1 MLKLSGGTLAGAS
14 LLGLAGCGSGGGSGS
29 SGDSKTL
36 NLGSIGWT
44 ENIAVA
50 NLTKVIFE
58 GEFNYDAVKVEG
70 PLELGLLFQ
79 GVAEGDLQAFQDV
92 WMPLHKVFVNKPQLK
107 SDLELLDPWYEDQ
120 TAYGLTAPTY
130 MGVESIA
137 DLHDVDTNEIIGIEP
152 SATFMPQIKNV
163 VIPAY
168 NLDMKL
174 VTSST
179 AGMLSSLEKAYSN
192 EEPIVFTGWSPHW
205 MNEEYDFVYLK
216 DPKNAQEAWD
226 DPAKVTAVVNADLK
240 EDDPAAYAFLT
251 ALSLDETADQPDGPG
266 DERRGDGQRVA
277 GHQQL
282 VQRQQGRREERGG
295 RRQAGVTVSRSALQ
309 QSARQPVSF

>member
-14 LLGLAGCGSGGGSGS
+14 LLGLAGCGSSGSGS
-29 SGDSKTL
+29 SGGGSKTL

-58 GEFNYDAVKVEG
+58 GEMGYDSVKVEG

-92 WMPLHKVFVNKPQLK
+92 WMPNHKVFINKPQLK
-107 SDLELLDPWYEDQ
+107 NDLELLDPWYEGQ

-130 MGVESIA
+130 MGVDSIA
-137 DLHDVDTNEIIGIEP
+137 DLHDVGTNEIIGIEP

-163 VIPAY
+163 VIPEY

-179 AGMLSSLEKAYSN
+179 AGMLSTLDKAYSN
-192 EEPIVFTGWSPHW
+192 KDPIVFTGWSPHW
-205 MNEEYDFVYLK
+205 MNEVYDFVYLK
-216 DPKNAQEAWD
+216 DPKNAQESWD
-226 DPAKVTAVVNADLK
+226 DPARVTAVVNADLEK
-240 EDDPAAYAFLT
+240 DDPAAYAFFT
-251 ALSLDETADQPDGPG
+251 TLSLDEKQVNQMGL
-266 DERRGDGQRVA
+266 EMKKA
-277 GHQQL
+277 GTGNEEKGISNWYKKNKAA
-282 VQRQQGRREERGG
+282 VQN
-295 RRQAGVTVSRSALQ
+295 AVDA
-309 QSARQPVSF
+309 AKNA

>member
-1 MLKLSGGTLAGAS
+1 MLKLSGGTLAGAG
-14 LLGLAGCGSGGGSGS
+14 LLGLAGCGSGGSGS
-29 SGDSKTL
+29 SGGSKTL

-58 GEFNYDAVKVEG
+58 GEMNYDSVKVEG

-79 GVAEGDLQAFQDV
+79 GVAEGDLHAFQDV
-92 WMPLHKVFVNKPQLK
+92 WLPAHMQFINKPQLK
-107 SDLELLDPWYEDQ
+107 NDLELLDPWYEDQ

-137 DLHDVDTNEIIGIEP
+137 DLTDVDTDEIIGIEP
-152 SATFMPQIKNV
+152 SATFMPQIENE

-168 NLDMKL
+168 NLDMEL

-192 EEPIVFTGWSPHW
+192 KEPIVFTGWAPHW
-205 MNEEYDFVYLK
+205 MNLKYDFVYLK
-216 DPKNAQEAWD
+216 DPKNAQETWD
-226 DPAKVTAVVNADLK
+226 EPSKVTAVVNADLK
-240 EDDPAAYAFLT
+240 EDDPAAHAFFT
-251 ALSLDETADQPDGPG
+251 TLSLDEKQINQM
-266 DERRGDGQRVA
+266 ELEMEKA
-277 GHQQL
+277 GTGKEEQGIRNWYESNKDAVKSA
-282 VQRQQGRREERGG
+282 VQ
-295 RRQAGVTVSRSALQ
+295 AAKN
-309 QSARQPVSF
+309 A

>member
-1 MLKLSGGTLAGAS
+1 MRERRF
-14 LLGLAGCGSGGGSGS
+14 GLFRRR
-29 SGDSKTL
+29 SKTL
-36 NLGSIGWT
+36 TLGSIGWT

-50 NLTKVIFE
+50 NLTKLVFE
-58 GEFNYDAVKVEG
+58 GEMNYDSVKVEG

-107 SDLELLDPWYEDQ
+107 SDMELLDPWYEDQ

-137 DLHDVDTNEIIGIEP
+137 DLQDVDTDEIIGIEP

-163 VIPAY
+163 VIPEY

-205 MNEEYDFVYLK
+205 MNEAYDFVYLK
-216 DPKNAQEAWD
+216 DPKNAQEDWD
-226 DPAKVTAVVNADLK
+226 EPSKVTAVVNADLK

-251 ALSLDETADQPDGPG
+251 ALSLDEQQINQMGLAMRD
-266 DERRGDGQRVA
+266 A
-277 GHQQL
+277 GTGNEF
-282 VQRQQGRREERGG
+282 QGIRTWYKDNKD
-295 RRQAGVTVSRSALQ
+295 AVKNAVDA
-309 QSARQPVSF
+309 AKNA

>member
-14 LLGLAGCGSGGGSGS
+14 LLGLAGCGSGGSGS
-29 SGDSKTL
+29 SGGSKTL

-50 NLTKVIFE
+50 NLTKVVFE
-58 GEFNYDAVKVEG
+58 GEMNYDSVKIEG

-92 WMPLHKVFVNKPQLK
+92 WMPNHKVFLNKPQLK
-107 SDLELLDPWYEDQ
+107 SDLELLDPWYQGQ

-137 DLHDVDTNEIIGIEP
+137 DLTDVGTNEIICIEP
-152 SATFMPQIKNV
+152 SSTFMPHIKNE

-168 NLDMKL
+168 NLDMEL

-179 AGMLSSLEKAYSN
+179 AGMLSSLQKAYGN
-192 EEPIVFTGWSPHW
+192 KEPIVFTGWSPHW
-205 MNEEYDFVYLK
+205 MNEEYDFVYLE
-216 DPKNAQEAWD
+216 DPKNAQASWD
-226 DPAKVTAVVNADLK
+226 DPARISCVVNADLK
-240 EDDPAAYAFLT
+240 DDDPAAYAFLK
-251 ALSLDETADQPDGPG
+251 ALSLDEKQVNEMGTAMKEAGSGKEVQGIRNWYKDNG
-266 DERRGDGQRVA
+266 DAVK
-277 GHQQL
+277 
-282 VQRQQGRREERGG
+282 
-295 RRQAGVTVSRSALQ
+295 SAID
-309 QSARQPVSF
+309 AAKKA

>member
-14 LLGLAGCGSGGGSGS
+14 LLGLAGCGSGGSSS
-29 SGDSKTL
+29 SGGSKTL

-58 GEFNYDAVKVEG
+58 GEMGYDSVKVEG

-92 WMPLHKVFVNKPQLK
+92 WLPNHMQFINKPQLK
-107 SDLELLDPWYEDQ
+107 PDLELLDPWYEGQ

-137 DLHDVDTNEIIGIEP
+137 DLKDVDTDEIIGIEP

-192 EEPIVFTGWSPHW
+192 KEPIVFTGWSPHW

-216 DPKNAQEAWD
+216 DPKNAQGSWD
-226 DPAKVTAVVNADLK
+226 DPARISCVVNADLK
-240 EDDPAAYAFLT
+240 EDDPAAYAFLKT
-251 ALSLDETADQPDGPG
+251 LSLDEKQVNEMG
-266 DERRGDGQRVA
+266 VA
-277 GHQQL
+277 MK
-282 VQRQQGRREERGG
+282 E
-295 RRQAGVTVSRSALQ
+295 AGTGKEVEGIRNWYKDNRDAVKPAID
-309 QSARQPVSF
+309 AAKNA

>member
-1 MLKLSGGTLAGAS
+1 MGRLTRKEMLKLSGGTLAGAS

-29 SGDSKTL
+29 SGGSKTL
-36 NLGSIGWT
+36 SLGNIGWT

-58 GEFNYDAVKVEG
+58 GEMNYDSVKIEG

-92 WMPLHKVFVNKPQLK
+92 WMPNHKVFINKPQLK
-107 SDLELLDPWYEDQ
+107 SDLELLDPWYEGQ

-137 DLHDVDTNEIIGIEP
+137 DLHDVGTNEIIGIEP
-152 SATFMPQIKNV
+152 SATFMPQIKNE

-179 AGMLSSLEKAYSN
+179 AGMLSELEKAYSK

-205 MNEEYDFVYLK
+205 MNLKYDFVYLK
-216 DPKNAQEAWD
+216 DPKNAQASWD
-226 DPAKVTAVVNADLK
+226 DPARVTAVVNADLK
-240 EDDPAAYAFLT
+240 EDDPAAYAFMK
-251 ALSLDETADQPDGPG
+251 ALSLDEEQVNQMGLEMRD
-266 DERRGDGQRVA
+266 A
-277 GHQQL
+277 GT
-282 VQRQQGRREERGG
+282 GNEEKGISNWYEKNKD
-295 RRQAGVTVSRSALQ
+295 AVKNAVDA
-309 QSARQPVSF
+309 AKNA

>member
-14 LLGLAGCGSGGGSGS
+14 LLGLAGCGSGGSGS
-29 SGDSKTL
+29 SSDSKTL

-50 NLTKVIFE
+50 NLTKVVFE
-58 GEFNYDAVKVEG
+58 GEMGYDSVKVEG

-92 WMPLHKVFVNKPQLK
+92 WLPNHMQFINKPQLK
-107 SDLELLDPWYEDQ
+107 PDLELLDPWYEGQ

-137 DLHDVDTNEIIGIEP
+137 DLKDVDTDEIIGIEP
-152 SATFMPQIKNV
+152 SATFMPQIKNE

-168 NLDMKL
+168 DLDMKL

-179 AGMLSSLEKAYSN
+179 AGMLSSLDKAYSN
-192 EEPIVFTGWSPHW
+192 KEPIVFTGWSPHW

-216 DPKNAQEAWD
+216 DPKNAQASWD
-226 DPAKVTAVVNADLK
+226 NPARVTAVVNADLEK
-240 EDDPAAYAFLT
+240 DDPAAYGFLT
-251 ALSLDETADQPDGPG
+251 TLSLDEEQVNQMG
-266 DERRGDGQRVA
+266 VA
-277 GHQQL
+277 MRDAGTGKEF
-282 VQRQQGRREERGG
+282 QGISNWYKDNKD
-295 RRQAGVTVSRSALQ
+295 AVKNAVDA
-309 QSARQPVSF
+309 AKNA

>member
-14 LLGLAGCGSGGGSGS
+14 LLGLAGCGSGGSGS
-29 SGDSKTL
+29 SGGSKTL
-36 NLGSIGWT
+36 SVGNIGWT

-58 GEFNYDAVKVEG
+58 GEMNYDSVKIEG

-79 GVAEGDLQAFQDV
+79 GVAEGDLHAFQDV
-92 WMPLHKVFVNKPQLK
+92 WMPNHKVFLNKPQLK
-107 SDLELLDPWYEDQ
+107 SDLELLDPWYAGQ

-137 DLHDVDTNEIIGIEP
+137 DLTDVDTNEIIGIEP
-152 SATFMPQIKNV
+152 SSTFMPQIENE

-168 NLDMKL
+168 NLDMEL

-179 AGMLSSLEKAYSN
+179 AGMLSSLDKAYSN

-205 MNEEYDFVYLK
+205 MNLKYDFVYLK
-216 DPKNAQEAWD
+216 DPKNAQETWD
-226 DPAKVTAVVNADLK
+226 DPARVTAVVNADLK
-240 EDDPAAYAFLT
+240 EDDPAAHAFFKALT
-251 ALSLDETADQPDGPG
+251 LDEDQINSMELEMEKTGTG
-266 DERRGDGQRVA
+266 KE
-277 GHQQL
+277 L
-282 VQRQQGRREERGG
+282 QGIRNWYEKNKD
-295 RRQAGVTVSRSALQ
+295 AVKNAVDAAKSA
-309 QSARQPVSF
+309 

>member
-1 MLKLSGGTLAGAS
+1 MGRLTRKEMLKLSGGTLAGAG
-14 LLGLAGCGSGGGSGS
+14 LLGLAGCGSGGSGS
-29 SGDSKTL
+29 SGGSKIL

-58 GEFNYDAVKVEG
+58 GEMNYDSVKVEG

-92 WMPLHKVFVNKPQLK
+92 WLPNHKKFIEKPQLK
-107 SDLELLDPWYEDQ
+107 NDLELLDPWYQGQ

-130 MGVESIA
+130 MGVDSIA
-137 DLHDVDTNEIIGIEP
+137 DLHDVGTDEIIGIEP
-152 SATFMPQIKNV
+152 SATFMPQIKNK

-168 NLDMKL
+168 NLDMTL

-179 AGMLSSLEKAYSN
+179 AGMLSSLKKAYSN
-192 EEPIVFTGWSPHW
+192 KEPIVFTGWSPHW

-216 DPKNAQEAWD
+216 DPKNAQASWD
-226 DPAKVTAVVNADLK
+226 DPARVTAVVNADLK
-240 EDDPAAYAFLT
+240 EDDPAAHAFFT
-251 ALSLDETADQPDGPG
+251 TLSLDE
-266 DERRGDGQRVA
+266 GQVNQMGVEMRDA
-277 GHQQL
+277 GTGNETQGIRNWYESNKDAVKSA
-282 VQRQQGRREERGG
+282 VQ
-295 RRQAGVTVSRSALQ
+295 AAKN
-309 QSARQPVSF
+309 A

>member
-1 MLKLSGGTLAGAS
+1 MLKLSGGTLAGAG
-14 LLGLAGCGSGGGSGS
+14 LLGLAGCGGGGGGSGS
-29 SGDSKTL
+29 SGSDKTL

-50 NLTKVIFE
+50 NLTKHIFE
-58 GEFNYDAVKVEG
+58 DQFNYSEVKIEG

-92 WMPLHKVFVNKPQLK
+92 WLPNHMQFINKPQLK
-107 SDLELLDPWYEDQ
+107 NDLELLDPWYQGQ

-130 MGVESIA
+130 MGVDSIA
-137 DLHDVDTNEIIGIEP
+137 DLTNVDTDEIIGIEP
-152 SATFMPQIKNV
+152 SATFMPQIRDK

-179 AGMLSSLEKAYSN
+179 AGMLTELDKAYSN

-216 DPKNAQEAWD
+216 DPKNAQADWD
-226 DPAKVTAVVNADLK
+226 DPARVTAVVNADLK
-240 EDDPAAYAFLT
+240 DDDPAAYAFFK
-251 ALSLDETADQPDGPG
+251 ALSLDEEQVNQMG
-266 DERRGDGQRVA
+266 VA
-277 GHQQL
+277 MKEAGTGNELEGIQNWYSDNKDA
-282 VQRQQGRREERGG
+282 VKNAVDAAK
-295 RRQAGVTVSRSALQ
+295 QA
-309 QSARQPVSF
+309 

>member
-14 LLGLAGCGSGGGSGS
+14 LLGLAGCGSGGSGS
-29 SGDSKTL
+29 SGGGSMTL

-58 GEFNYDAVKVEG
+58 GEMGYDSVKVEG

-92 WMPLHKVFVNKPQLK
+92 WMPNHKVFINKPQLK
-107 SDLELLDPWYEDQ
+107 SNLELLDPWYEDK
-120 TAYGLTAPTY
+120 TAYGLTAPAY
-130 MGVESIA
+130 MGVDSIA
-137 DLHDVDTNEIIGIEP
+137 DLHNVGTNEIIGIEP

-163 VIPAY
+163 VIPKY

-192 EEPIVFTGWSPHW
+192 KDPIIFTGWSPHW
-205 MNEEYDFVYLK
+205 MNEEYDIVYLK
-216 DPKNAQEAWD
+216 DPKNAQETWD
-226 DPAKVTAVVNADLK
+226 DPARVTAVVNADLK
-240 EDDPAAYAFLT
+240 DDDPAAYAFLT
-251 ALSLDETADQPDGPG
+251 TLSLDEEQINQMGLEMRD
-266 DERRGDGQRVA
+266 A
-277 GHQQL
+277 GTGNEE
-282 VQRQQGRREERGG
+282 QGISNWYKKNKD
-295 RRQAGVTVSRSALQ
+295 AVKNAVDA
-309 QSARQPVSF
+309 AKNA

>member
-1 MLKLSGGTLAGAS
+1 MGKLTRKEMLKLSGGTLAGAS
-14 LLGLAGCGSGGGSGS
+14 LLGLAGCGSGGSGS
-29 SGDSKTL
+29 SADSKTL

-50 NLTKVIFE
+50 NLTKVVFE
-58 GEFNYDAVKVEG
+58 GEMNYDSVKVEG

-92 WMPLHKVFVNKPQLK
+92 WLPNHMTFINKPQLK
-107 SDLELLDPWYEDQ
+107 PDLELLDPWYEGQ

-130 MGVESIA
+130 MGVDSIA
-137 DLHDVDTNEIIGIEP
+137 DLTDVDTDEIIGIEP
-152 SATFMPQIKNV
+152 SATFMPQIKNE

-192 EEPIVFTGWSPHW
+192 KEPIVFTGWSPHW

-216 DPKNAQEAWD
+216 DPKNAQASWD
-226 DPAKVTAVVNADLK
+226 NPARVTAVVNADLK
-240 EDDPAAYAFLT
+240 EDDPAAYAFFKT
-251 ALSLDETADQPDGPG
+251 LSLDEEQVNQMG
-266 DERRGDGQRVA
+266 VA
-277 GHQQL
+277 MRDAGTGKEY
-282 VQRQQGRREERGG
+282 QGIRNWYEDNKDDVKN
-295 RRQAGVTVSRSALQ
+295 AVDA
-309 QSARQPVSF
+309 AKNA